1 MVQEEISCR
10 PCPQGEVED
19 QRHHIISLLRVFTQ
33 HCNELPFVEV
43 SKTQNSPFVQGLSSI
58 PDSTLHEDRKHGDLV
73 FPNLGTLADE
83 E

>member
-1 MVQEEISCR
+1 M
-10 PCPQGEVED
+10 
-19 QRHHIISLLRVFTQ
+19 
-33 HCNELPFVEV
+33 EV
-43 SKTQNSPFVQGLSSI
+43 SKTQNSPFVQGLSSM